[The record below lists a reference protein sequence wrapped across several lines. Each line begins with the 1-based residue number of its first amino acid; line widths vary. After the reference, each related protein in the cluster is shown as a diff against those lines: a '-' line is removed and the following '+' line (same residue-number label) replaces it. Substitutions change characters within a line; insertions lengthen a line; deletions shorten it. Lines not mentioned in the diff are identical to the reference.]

1 LDVPLLKVGIDKQ
14 PQWISGKI
22 EQLFARLD
30 NLNKTCN
37 FMNIYTLWRKFMH
50 IEKRKKKENTLEH
63 IATARTLHTH
73 SKLHFFPAAALQ
85 CC

>member
-1 LDVPLLKVGIDKQ
+1 
-14 PQWISGKI
+14 
-22 EQLFARLD
+22 
-30 NLNKTCN
+30 
-37 FMNIYTLWRKFMH
+37 MNIYTLWRKFMH